1 MSDNNNDN
9 HHHHN
14 KMNQST
20 LLTLND
26 RFERLC
32 KLFDTTIG
40 IINNDDNNDD
50 NDKKSFNYEFLI
62 DLLIAVYT
70 DIQRTVKT
78 TRDKNSSAQKFSNLV
93 KPLIDYIKQLQL
105 NVDDFEQIKII
116 GKGAF
121 GQVSL
126 VKVI

>member
-9 HHHHN
+9 HHN

-70 DIQRTVKT
+70 DIQRFVSKYLILLFN
-78 TRDKNSSAQKFSNLV
+78 DDVISSIFFYNYYHHIELS
-93 KPLIDYIKQLQL
+93 KQQ
-105 NVDDFEQIKII
+105 EIKI
-116 GKGAF
+116 
-121 GQVSL
+121 QVHKNFPILSNH
-126 VKVI
+126 